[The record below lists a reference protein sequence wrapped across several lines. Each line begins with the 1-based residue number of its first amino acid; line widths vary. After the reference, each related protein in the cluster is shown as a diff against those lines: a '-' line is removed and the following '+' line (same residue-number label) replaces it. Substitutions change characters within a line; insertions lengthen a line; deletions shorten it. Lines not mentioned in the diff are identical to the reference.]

1 MRSRRYQSIKAWQL
15 ADDLAVKIYDVTKV
29 FPTEERYGLVS
40 QMRRA
45 GVSVAANIVE
55 GATRASRKEYLQF
68 LSVARGSL
76 SELRYYLH
84 LSKRLDYLDAQTHRE
99 GDGLC
104 DETARV
110 LYGLMQS
117 VKRSLIEPMDMSVED
132 VAFQREKLK
141 SEV

>member
-1 MRSRRYQSIKAWQL
+1 MRSRQYQSIKAWQL
-15 ADDLAVKIYDVTKV
+15 ADDLAVKIYDVTKM
-29 FPTEERYGLVS
+29 FPTEERYGLIS

-45 GVSVAANIVE
+45 SISVAANIVE

-84 LSKRLDYLDAQTHRE
+84 LSKRLGYLDTQTYRE
-99 GDGLC
+99 EDGLC

-110 LYGLMQS
+110 LYGLAQS
-117 VKRSLIEPMDMSVED
+117 VKRSLIEPVDMSVED
-132 VAFQREKLK
+132 VTFQREKLK
-141 SEV
+141 SGV